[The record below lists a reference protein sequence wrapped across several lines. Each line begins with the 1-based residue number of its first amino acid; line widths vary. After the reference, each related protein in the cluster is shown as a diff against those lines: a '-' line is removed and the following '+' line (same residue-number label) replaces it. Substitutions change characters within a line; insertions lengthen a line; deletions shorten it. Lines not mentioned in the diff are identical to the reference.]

1 MTERASRLAVVVGR
15 LGEPAWR
22 ADLERLAGAAAP
34 EAGNGDEGGVPTYGD
49 VARGGTAVVVALADG
64 NRWDEAVVQSRH
76 LMGFFADTRAQL
88 GPIALEAFDGLLAA
102 CMARDRDEVEDFVD
116 LIGELFP

>member
-1 MTERASRLAVVVGR
+1 MTERASRLAVVVGS

-22 ADLERLAGAAAP
+22 ADLERLAGAVAP
-34 EAGNGDEGGVPTYGD
+34 GVGDGDGLPTYGD

-64 NRWDEAVVQSRH
+64 GRWDEAVVQSRH
-76 LMGFFADTRAQL
+76 LVGFFADTRAQL

>member
-15 LGEPAWR
+15 LDEPAWR
-22 ADLERLAGAAAP
+22 ADAERLAGAGAQP
-34 EAGNGDEGGVPTYGD
+34 PQGDGEPPTYGD
-49 VARGGTAVVVALADG
+49 VARVGTGVVVALADAA
-64 NRWDEAVVQSRH
+64 RWDEAVVQCRH
-76 LMGFFADTRAQL
+76 LVVFFSGTRAQL

-102 CMARDRDEVEDFVD
+102 CMARDRDEVTDFTD